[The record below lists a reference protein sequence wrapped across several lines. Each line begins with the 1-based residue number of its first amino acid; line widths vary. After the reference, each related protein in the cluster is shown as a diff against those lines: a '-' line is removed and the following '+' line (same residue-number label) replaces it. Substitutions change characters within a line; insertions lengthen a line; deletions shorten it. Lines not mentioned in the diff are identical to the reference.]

1 MITPY
6 RPSTFSIVAHDPEA
20 QEWGVAV
27 ASKFLAV
34 GSVVP
39 WAQAGVGAIATQSYA
54 NTTYGPA
61 GLTLLA
67 QRYAAEDAL
76 QGLIAADFGRAERQ
90 AGIVDSEGRAA
101 TYTGESC
108 YPWAGG
114 RTGQHFAAQGNI
126 LTGKEVVNA
135 LAETF
140 EGARGTLAD
149 RLFAAL
155 SAGQDAGGDSR
166 GQQSAALLVVKSRG
180 GYAGFNDRY
189 VDLRVDDHPQPIAE
203 LGRILDIHK
212 LLMFK
217 TQPHDVLMVDEAL
230 ARQIQ
235 DLVRRS
241 GAGEIPVTGRYDEP
255 TQRAFRAL
263 CGRENL
269 EGRWREGREVD
280 RVVLDYLLEKY
291 ATGAQ

>member
-1 MITPY
+1 MITSY

-39 WAQAGVGAIATQSYA
+39 WARAGVGAIATQSYA

-61 GLTLLA
+61 GLTLLE
-67 QRYAAEDAL
+67 QGYAAEDAL
-76 QGLIAADFGRAERQ
+76 QGLVTADGGRAERQ
-90 AGIVDSEGRAA
+90 AGIVDSQGRTA

-114 RTGQHFAAQGNI
+114 RTGQHYAAQGNI
-126 LTGKEVVNA
+126 LMGKDVVDA

-140 EGARGTLAD
+140 AGARGVLVD

-166 GQQSAALLVVKSRG
+166 GQQSAALLVVKPHG

-189 VDLRVDDHPQPIAE
+189 VDLRVDDHPTPIAE

-217 TQPHDVLMVDEAL
+217 ARPQDILVVDEAL

-241 GAGEIPVTGRYDEP
+241 GAAEIPVTGRYDQP

-291 ATGAQ
+291 AADSR